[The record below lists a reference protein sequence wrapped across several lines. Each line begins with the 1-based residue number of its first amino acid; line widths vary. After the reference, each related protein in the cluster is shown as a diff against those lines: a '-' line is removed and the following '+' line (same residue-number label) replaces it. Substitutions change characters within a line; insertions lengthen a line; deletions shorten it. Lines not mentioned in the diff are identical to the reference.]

1 MSAPIT
7 LTGRLT
13 KDPECRYSA
22 TGMAVANFTVVT
34 SRRTKVDDK
43 WTDVDVT
50 YWTVSAFRQLA
61 ENVRDS
67 LHKGDAV
74 VVVGK
79 MKSRKYE
86 AKDGTN
92 RTVWEVNADH
102 VAADL
107 VKNSVTINGV
117 QRSNASD
124 APAEP
129 DPWSTNPFVPD
140 DAEIPF

>member
-117 QRSNASD
+117 QRSSAD
-124 APAEP
+124 APSEP
-129 DPWSTNPFVPD
+129 DPWSSTNPFVPD